1 MYPINRQIA
10 IIKPKKF
17 YIDWI
22 NSLPEMEGNLD
33 IGSLTKD
40 CTAILLPDDL
50 DTDEESI
57 KYIKAIYKKLFEI
70 ELKGWCIDKNFWPKN
85 RNFALFNEWFDLEF
99 HSEIYDSLETDIEKE
114 EY

>member
-22 NSLPEMEGNLD
+22 NSLPEMEGNFD
-33 IGSLTKD
+33 IGSLTND

-50 DTDEESI
+50 DND
-57 KYIKAIYKKLFEI
+57 
-70 ELKGWCIDKNFWPKN
+70 
-85 RNFALFNEWFDLEF
+85 
-99 HSEIYDSLETDIEKE
+99 
-114 EY
+114 